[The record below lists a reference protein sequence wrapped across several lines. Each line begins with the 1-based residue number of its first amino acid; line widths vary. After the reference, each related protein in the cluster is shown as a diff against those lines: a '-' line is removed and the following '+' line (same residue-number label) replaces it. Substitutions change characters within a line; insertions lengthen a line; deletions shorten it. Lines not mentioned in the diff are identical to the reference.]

1 MDYFPKF
8 KWQKVDA
15 ASPSVGADTAD
26 DAGGGDDDD
35 SEKKKKKRVTFRDKR
50 VRCIQLCT
58 VSLHSNFTHT
68 RIRAYMTVI
77 RVHVLCGVIYNC

>member
-35 SEKKKKKRVTFRDKR
+35 SEKRKKKRVTFRDKR
-50 VRCIQLCT
+50 VRCIHRMPAIVT
-58 VSLHSNFTHT
+58 SHIHD
-68 RIRAYMTVI
+68 YMTVT